1 MKCLGMKAVHRAVM
15 SFFELLLSC
24 FCFVFRQAKDR
35 LTTTKLGHSVLADM
49 TSSIGKHDFNVASG
63 SGWGS
68 TPQVSA
74 ACATRSSSLGLD
86 ARLVTDVTAGWAAS
100 QQQAKVG
107 TCLSDV
113 FAVAYH
119 ILPSHSLTLFS
130 LFLFVPIWFFW
141 SVVIIYLL
149 IFTQLPWC
157 ISWCV
162 LGVSLASLTA
172 KPWATSNSCKAT
184 VLPWFEHIRT
194 KPGCFFS
201 VGVSVSTLKAPAGRP
216 SLVPC
221 FFAPLPATWSFDLT
235 SLRNVISVRVLG
247 FRFRQSVFHVFR
259 SLRLHTYSWL
269 AFFVACMVPEV
280 RFLQWH
286 QLWHAHT
293 MQWIPCWFQS
303 FSALMT
309 TTEYDSPARKSVGVC
324 PGVMRY
330 VILW

>member
-194 KPGCFFS
+194 KPGCFFFS
-201 VGVSVSTLKAPAGRP
+201 RCISFHSQGTCWQTFSCPLLLCTPSCNLIFWFDVFAKCHFCSGPWFQVSTE
-216 SLVPC
+216 C
-221 FFAPLPATWSFDLT
+221 FS
-235 SLRNVISVRVLG
+235 RV
-247 FRFRQSVFHVFR
+247 
-259 SLRLHTYSWL
+259 
-269 AFFVACMVPEV
+269 
-280 RFLQWH
+280 
-286 QLWHAHT
+286 
-293 MQWIPCWFQS
+293 
-303 FSALMT
+303 
-309 TTEYDSPARKSVGVC
+309 
-324 PGVMRY
+324 
-330 VILW
+330 

>member
-1 MKCLGMKAVHRAVM
+1 MKCLGMKAVHRAVL

-63 SGWGS
+63 SGWGP

-130 LFLFVPIWFFW
+130 LFLFVPIWFF
-141 SVVIIYLL
+141 L
-149 IFTQLPWC
+149 ICCYHLSFDLYTASLVYFLMRPWC
-157 ISWCV
+157 ISRQFDRKA
-162 LGVSLASLTA
+162 VS
-172 KPWATSNSCKAT
+172 
-184 VLPWFEHIRT
+184 HI
-194 KPGCFFS
+194 
-201 VGVSVSTLKAPAGRP
+201 
-216 SLVPC
+216 
-221 FFAPLPATWSFDLT
+221 
-235 SLRNVISVRVLG
+235 
-247 FRFRQSVFHVFR
+247 Q
-259 SLRLHTYSWL
+259 
-269 AFFVACMVPEV
+269 
-280 RFLQWH
+280 
-286 QLWHAHT
+286 
-293 MQWIPCWFQS
+293 
-303 FSALMT
+303 
-309 TTEYDSPARKSVGVC
+309 
-324 PGVMRY
+324 
-330 VILW
+330 